1 MKKNLLGL
9 FIVLFALIFLGFSCA
24 KKTPSLE
31 GEKSE
36 KQALTQKVSK
46 LSDLSQGEIDVC
58 KIFPAEK
65 VSEILGKNID
75 RTENLKNKDPNFVEF
90 ICSYYLGTKTIMLH
104 VLRGNTESIWKGY
117 EIIGWQLK
125 EDPSVPFKHKLI
137 YNNENKFRELHL
149 ILDKNLELTIDT
161 WANGL
166 TDEENINFCKKF
178 ANYLKTNF

>member
-1 MKKNLLGL
+1 MKKNLFGL
-9 FIVLFALIFLGFSCA
+9 FIALFALIFLGFSCT
-24 KKTPSLE
+24 KKTSPSE
-31 GEKSE
+31 TKTE
-36 KQALTQKVSK
+36 KQITTQKISK
-46 LSDLSQGEIDVC
+46 LSDLLQGEIDVC

-75 RTENLKNKDPNFVEF
+75 RTESLKNKDPNFVEF
-90 ICSYYLGTKTIMLH
+90 ICSYYLGARTIMIH

-125 EDPSVPFKHKLI
+125 EDSSVPFNHKLI

-149 ILDKNLELTIDT
+149 ILDKNLELQIDT

-166 TDEENINFCKKF
+166 TDEENINFCKNF
-178 ANYLKTNF
+178 ANYLKNNF